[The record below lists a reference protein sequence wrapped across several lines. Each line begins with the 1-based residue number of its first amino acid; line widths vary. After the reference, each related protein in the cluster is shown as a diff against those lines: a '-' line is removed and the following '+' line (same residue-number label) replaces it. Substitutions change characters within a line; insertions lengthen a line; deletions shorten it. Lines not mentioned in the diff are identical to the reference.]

1 MNISR
6 CSYFKGNTLLT
17 LLSSYLALCSVVF
30 LAEEDVGTYTIK
42 TVDDP
47 RTLNKTLYMKP
58 PANIYSFNDLVSLW
72 EKKTGKTLEK
82 IYLPEEEVLK
92 RIQGK

>member
-1 MNISR
+1 M
-6 CSYFKGNTLLT
+6 LT
-17 LLSSYLALCSVVF
+17 FFSSYLALCSAVF
-30 LAEEDVGTYTIK
+30 LAEDDIGTYTIK

-47 RTLNKTLYMKP
+47 RSLNKILYAKP
-58 PANIYSFNDLVSLW
+58 PANIYSYNELVSLW

-82 IYLPEEEVLK
+82 IYLPEEEVVK